1 MSNIARRRESPPAK
15 NAPAKKAPG
24 KKAAAK
30 KAPAKKAPAKKA
42 PAKKAPAKKAPAKKA
57 PAKKVPGKKAHGR
70 KVTGAATAGKNA
82 RAKSASGQ
90 RKSESNTTKG
100 AGKTRKALPAA
111 PVDPLIILGLT
122 EQYTLADLRRSWRA
136 YAGRH
141 HPDKGGDAATFTR
154 GLAAYETL
162 ARRFP

>member
-1 MSNIARRRESPPAK
+1 MSNIARRQKSPP
-15 NAPAKKAPG
+15 
-24 KKAAAK
+24 AK

-57 PAKKVPGKKAHGR
+57 PAKKAPAKKAAAKKVPGKKAHGR
-70 KVTGAATAGKNA
+70 KATAGKNP

-90 RKSESNTTKG
+90 RKSESNTTTG
-100 AGKTRKALPAA
+100 AGKIRKALPAA

-162 ARRFP
+162 ARRFS